1 MRTLATLMQTVGLV
15 AVDRIATRRSLSP
28 AAGVIVVG
36 VILVALGIALELR
49 AR

>member
-15 AVDRIATRRSLSP
+15 AVVAATASLSP